1 METNTQLVKKEEL
14 GDQSFIERLVSKAD
28 SLEQIKE
35 VGMVIINSGFC
46 PDHFKTSK
54 DAVGVIMCIEAGKKL
69 GITWMQALSDIYPVK
84 GRVGMMG
91 TLAKSL
97 IFSSGVCEKWEE
109 TTEGTYP
116 NPDYKHIIVSKRKG
130 YPGEFRTEFSVFD
143 AKMANLM
150 DKSIYKAYGKRMIMW
165 RNVGFHAQDY
175 YTDLMKGMKTVEELN
190 DYDPANIG
198 AGTPGETTIITRDGQ
213 KMKIDLGKTAKSE
226 IISQGVKDSIDK
238 ANNKHKEA
246 QDVEAI
252 TSEAEDLTPSS
263 IEIKEWTEEYLT
275 GLKADIGQLAKDS
288 LPDAKYKLMLA
299 IPQKKTNKLFREAL
313 LAFQDGKL
321 DAWLTNALKVSE
333 IDSGNGEGQST
344 APIENIPQNSDNEPT
359 DDLSILDTKPLN
371 APTTAQATAAFES
384 ERKATPP
391 AGTLFAEESVSDE
404 GFIIGTIDPVTG
416 KRGMMNAV
424 KLYQHLCSI
433 GIGDTSVPG
442 GLDNFCK
449 TASEEAIQILIQKNM

>member
-1 METNTQLVKKEEL
+1 
-14 GDQSFIERLVSKAD
+14 
-28 SLEQIKE
+28 
-35 VGMVIINSGFC
+35 
-46 PDHFKTSK
+46 
-54 DAVGVIMCIEAGKKL
+54 
-69 GITWMQALSDIYPVK
+69 
-84 GRVGMMG
+84 
-91 TLAKSL
+91 
-97 IFSSGVCEKWEE
+97 
-109 TTEGTYP
+109 
-116 NPDYKHIIVSKRKG
+116 
-130 YPGEFRTEFSVFD
+130 
-143 AKMANLM
+143 
-150 DKSIYKAYGKRMIMW
+150 
-165 RNVGFHAQDY
+165 
-175 YTDLMKGMKTVEELN
+175 
-190 DYDPANIG
+190 
-198 AGTPGETTIITRDGQ
+198 
-213 KMKIDLGKTAKSE
+213 MKIDLGKTAKSE

-275 GLKADIGQLAKDS
+275 GLKVDIGQLAKDS